1 MLYVF
6 YVDIGSMMTFDMSLA
21 IESVSHLK
29 KFVEKECG
37 IPVDKQVLLVSGGVS
52 LEEDSQ
58 VCSYSAGTD
67 TNPIFL
73 FSKCI
78 IESITPEIMPGDC
91 GADSA
96 EIRFMIDL
104 KNRVEKA
111 KDLPPA
117 YETIAVRAKLAMQF
131 HHCAKQ
137 QTMLCEK
144 LVHEQ
149 HLQQQGWA
157 AVVANLED
165 ITNEFRNRSELFEEY
180 FNDFLSEHDNYK
192 KFLQFFNDD
201 LEVLGRIPV
210 IHTLLET
217 SAKNNVDDRIVQEND
232 NEDEQVN
239 LENKDITL
247 FEWISSTDSRN
258 TMEQL
263 YDHCSKGLEQFDQMV
278 FSTLHKEIELV
289 IRKAQNMEMK
299 EVKGLSVRL
308 CGLEQLM
315 ITTKKYVR
323 EQFDLA
329 QSFQQNQ
336 NRAGHLGDKS
346 ILPDLCES
354 HRNQLNVMDANHAL
368 LCDIRRRCAKAKEEL
383 CLNLFQRLKWV
394 MFVQN
399 MMIDA
404 NHKLVIYHDNLK
416 RLRQNLEIL
425 QQIHL
430 APVMYLSA
438 IVEVV
443 RRREFSQS
451 FLMWASE
458 LACHVLTIHNEEV
471 ARRKEFQSMFEGH
484 FLNALFPGMEDMPP
498 TFATQTPSIFDSSL
512 PKVTAEDV
520 HQLRSMLPDMS
531 ENCMVHDISAV
542 TSFFSKFFVKQDD
555 IPDDGRKV
563 EDRLVD
569 VVNEIG
575 LASNMD
581 QNLLKP
587 TDSDT
592 CLSRH
597 LSHVKELENETDT
610 DEFEKVG
617 QSPQELQFDKVLS
630 SLRPGCQDASTIT
643 TEGFNSA
650 HFVRSKSISPHT
662 PQSPPKC
669 GNALLSPISPTQA
682 IQPNDFINDE
692 YYIDESLPSSLSIDA
707 GNNAHSEYAKQL
719 SNANDVVAL
728 LQDNLQ
734 TSRNE
739 QSRLKSLAMNVSTIM
754 KETSTNMLGDLKD
767 LKTLFEKEKAELE
780 ETYLELANSCT
791 ALMCERDSKEQEI
804 IKRLSSQHEIELNAF
819 KRMFELNKE
828 EMLCL
833 NTEKL
838 YLDNRLKNIIVEN
851 ERLCAVIEN
860 NHEKTRDD
868 FTALHEKIAKLEVE
882 KDKTIKE
889 VSDKLTREHKTEMD
903 NLRTRFRL
911 VSELDR
917 SPSDANLE
925 KIDKSDQSLIQQ
937 IKDNLEYEKS
947 KAIEDAKMEE
957 AKKWSDIM
965 ESKIQEMR
973 AFYEEEKD
981 KKVEEIAKRISDE
994 KDILIK
1000 TLRQRE
1006 EILNLECLKN
1016 KNMIQQ
1022 MTELQVSSSS
1032 TEFTEKIAALEKEKY
1047 ALECKLRLDKQII
1060 MGASMDM
1067 STSVALC
1074 PAPIM
1079 ECSTSSVRSSKKMK
1093 RQMTSSDG
1101 LNVESCAIGDTVLVV
1116 WDEEHENFTILQNSP
1131 YLFFL
1136 HSDSVSVLDLKRPG
1150 PGEKKMVFCTGEVEF
1165 KEYCHAKKSQNRYKV
1180 PKGTKFYR
1188 IQVKPV
1194 SNMVKSQYTPLM
1206 SQSAASSRMD
1216 QSTIDPICLS
1226 LPSSPT
1232 KTHCLDATETEDD
1245 ETRYGGGLCHI
1256 S

>member
-1 MLYVF
+1 
-6 YVDIGSMMTFDMSLA
+6 MMTFDMSLA

-96 EIRFMIDL
+96 DL
-104 KNRVEKA
+104 KSRVEKA

-498 TFATQTPSIFDSSL
+498 TFATQTPLIFDSSL

-597 LSHVKELENETDT
+597 LSHVKELEKGCDSETDT

-643 TEGFNSA
+643 TE
-650 HFVRSKSISPHT
+650 
-662 PQSPPKC
+662 
-669 GNALLSPISPTQA
+669 
-682 IQPNDFINDE
+682 
-692 YYIDESLPSSLSIDA
+692 
-707 GNNAHSEYAKQL
+707 
-719 SNANDVVAL
+719 
-728 LQDNLQ
+728 DNLQ

-1032 TEFTEKIAALEKEKY
+1032 TEFSEKIAALEKEKY

-1245 ETRYGGGLCHI
+1245 ETR
-1256 S
+1256 

>member
-597 LSHVKELENETDT
+597 LSHVKELEKGCDSETDT

-643 TEGFNSA
+643 TE
-650 HFVRSKSISPHT
+650 
-662 PQSPPKC
+662 
-669 GNALLSPISPTQA
+669 
-682 IQPNDFINDE
+682 
-692 YYIDESLPSSLSIDA
+692 
-707 GNNAHSEYAKQL
+707 
-719 SNANDVVAL
+719 
-728 LQDNLQ
+728 DNLQ

>member
-597 LSHVKELENETDT
+597 LSHVKELEKGCDSETDT

-643 TEGFNSA
+643 TE
-650 HFVRSKSISPHT
+650 
-662 PQSPPKC
+662 
-669 GNALLSPISPTQA
+669 
-682 IQPNDFINDE
+682 
-692 YYIDESLPSSLSIDA
+692 
-707 GNNAHSEYAKQL
+707 
-719 SNANDVVAL
+719 
-728 LQDNLQ
+728 